1 MSKLNTT
8 LQRIAEAAERIS
20 SQLEVVGTLA
30 ERLDRI
36 EAAVNRLVEQRA
48 AKDSYTTAE
57 AAQILGRAE
66 FTVREWC
73 RLGRVQAG
81 KRKCGRGQSQEWV
94 IAHAELERIKNEGL
108 LPLPKD

>member
-1 MSKLNTT
+1 MNKLYPT
-8 LQRIAEAAERIS
+8 LQRIAEAAEHIS

-30 ERLDRI
+30 ERLDKI
-36 EAAVNRLVEQRA
+36 EAALNRLVEQRA
-48 AKDSYTTAE
+48 KEWYTTAE

-73 RLGRVQAG
+73 RLGRVRAG